1 MLSINTNLNVL
12 TSQVNKQK
20 SQSAVDQVITR
31 LSSGLRINS
40 AKDDAAGLAI
50 ANRMEVNLRADAQIS
65 RGINDGI
72 GLMQTAEGGLDEINH
87 LIHRS
92 RELAIQSAN
101 GTLSD
106 SDRASINGE
115 FTQIKEE
122 IDRIA
127 RSTEIFGK
135 YPLAQLRD
143 NPPEPK
149 ELGNTPS
156 ISEVFP
162 NKGTEK
168 KFQSGIV
175 PVAYIP
181 KGATNIRI
189 EIRDNGA
196 NDDIQVFTT
205 KGEHLVGTSLEES
218 SNNTWS
224 RIKPEKITSSNI
236 KEKVLT
242 KENGFISSE
251 SYDENAVPIL
261 SGVKNTD
268 GYSAEINEMN
278 IQYSGDGNGNT
289 QIASSIERYTES
301 VIIDEAKED
310 LIFMVI
316 GSGIFYAKADWDGAD
331 TPMITPPP
339 NPPPN
344 GEPLDIV
351 MSANYGQKMQT
362 LTIEP
367 TPSDTKTLGIDKA
380 ALDPLEEAI
389 KAIAKLDFAL
399 DKVDGYRGYYG
410 SMENRFDS
418 AITNLAQQ
426 QLNTSAAQSRIQ
438 DADYAIETANLARAQ
453 ILQQT
458 STTILAQANQ
468 QQELALTLLK
478 Q

>member
-1 MLSINTNLNVL
+1 M
-12 TSQVNKQK
+12 
-20 SQSAVDQVITR
+20 
-31 LSSGLRINS
+31 LRI
-40 AKDDAAGLAI
+40 
-50 ANRMEVNLRADAQIS
+50 AN
-65 RGINDGI
+65 
-72 GLMQTAEGGLDEINH
+72 
-87 LIHRS
+87 
-92 RELAIQSAN
+92 
-101 GTLSD
+101 
-106 SDRASINGE
+106 
-115 FTQIKEE
+115 
-122 IDRIA
+122 
-127 RSTEIFGK
+127 
-135 YPLAQLRD
+135 
-143 NPPEPK
+143 
-149 ELGNTPS
+149 
-156 ISEVFP
+156 
-162 NKGTEK
+162 
-168 KFQSGIV
+168 
-175 PVAYIP
+175 
-181 KGATNIRI
+181 
-189 EIRDNGA
+189 
-196 NDDIQVFTT
+196 
-205 KGEHLVGTSLEES
+205 
-218 SNNTWS
+218 
-224 RIKPEKITSSNI
+224 
-236 KEKVLT
+236 
-242 KENGFISSE
+242 
-251 SYDENAVPIL
+251 ENAVPIL

-289 QIASSIERYTES
+289 PIASNIEPYTES